1 MYLVP
6 PTVQNAAGTA
16 LHEGIFQNILQ
27 GLYRRFFIFANDAPF
42 GAYSNRGRVTGL
54 VVAFNVPPILPQE
67 EFSR

>member
-1 MYLVP
+1 MNLVP

-27 GLYRRFFIFANDAPF
+27 VLYGRFFTFAIFTPF
-42 GAYSNRGRVTGL
+42 GGHSIPERGTAL
-54 VVAFNVPPILPQE
+54 VVIFNVPLILPQE